1 MADRIKGITIEIG
14 GDTTGLSKALS
25 GVNKEIRNTQSQLK
39 DVERLL
45 KLDPS
50 NTELLSQKQ
59 KLLAQSVSE
68 TKNKLDTLKTA
79 EQQVQ
84 QQFAEG
90 KVSEQ
95 QYDALKREIINTSGQ
110 LKELEK
116 QAANTNVTLQQ
127 IENGGETTDLSK
139 ALSNVNK
146 EISGTQSQ
154 LKDVER
160 LLKLDPSNIELLSQK
175 QKLLSQ
181 AVADTKSK
189 LDTLKLAEQQAQQ
202 QFAEGKVSQQQYD
215 ALRREII
222 ETSEQLKSLEKQAAN
237 ANVTLQQIGLVGDK
251 FQEVGDKISG
261 TGEKMLPITA
271 AVAGLGTAAIKVTAD
286 FDEAMSKVS
295 AISGATGDDF
305 DKLRDKAREMGA
317 QTKFSA
323 SDAADAFQYMAMAGW
338 KTEDMLNGIEGI
350 MNLAAASGE
359 DLALTSD
366 IVTDAL
372 TAFGLTAADSG
383 HFADILAAASSN
395 ANTNVSMMGET
406 FKYVAPVAGA
416 LGYSAED
423 TAVAVGLMANSG
435 IKASQAGTQLRTAIT
450 NMIKPTDGMATVM
463 EELGIEITNEDGS
476 VKSLKETMDM
486 LRSAFAVTTPE
497 AEGLTEAEQ
506 AAAATA
512 LFGKDAMAGMLS
524 IINAS
529 ESDYKK
535 LTKAVDNCTGTTK
548 EMADTMQDNLNGQV
562 EELKSQLE
570 ELAISIGDTLMPK
583 IRDLVKRLQGLVD
596 WFNSLSASQKET
608 VVKVGL
614 VVAAIGPLLII
625 IGKVS
630 AGIGALMKVISTLGT
645 MLSLLSAAGGPILL
659 TIAAVAALSLIL
671 IKVKGSTKNYRAEA
685 EALSEQEIKNKETVD
700 DLYTSYQQMDEQR
713 RNASDSAQAEAQH
726 ESDLFK
732 ELQSITDE
740 NGNVIAGYE
749 NRAEFITGE
758 LSKALGIE
766 IGMTDNQIQNYKD
779 MAGEIDNLIRKKQ
792 ANALLD
798 ASQQGYAEAI
808 KNQTDAFMAYKRAQA
823 DVEDTTKKLTEAQK
837 ELRKEAEAINDNPFY
852 DMRKFE
858 AAKETVNGY
867 STKLGELKQTL
878 SDAES
883 TYVGYNT
890 TIANYEGL
898 SSAIISGDQQVI
910 EEAITRTANQ
920 FQTAETATSESLER
934 QVQLFTE
941 KYAEMKKAVEEG
953 APGITQAQVDEMGR
967 LVEKSQIELDR
978 LPGIVS
984 EAVSKSATSAQEA
997 TKVGNDFAAG
1007 VAQGILAGKGNV
1019 ISMAAGIA
1027 AASVEATRKEL
1038 DSHSPSRVMDSI
1050 GQDFDS
1056 GFANGISAGKGGV
1069 ISNVISIIDAIKT
1082 QLTSLPGQAVQW
1094 GADMIDGL
1102 VDGIK
1107 SKVGAVTKAIKGVA
1121 ENITSYIHFSRPDVG
1136 PLREYEK
1143 WMPDM
1148 VSGLAKGIKDNAWKI
1163 TDQLKGL
1170 TGNMSYML
1178 NGDASG
1184 AGGTDLT
1191 KIEGLLGYYLPGM
1204 SGGTNIVLDDGALVG
1219 KMLPNIDTGLTNF
1232 KDTNGRNGQ

>member
-14 GDTTGLSKALS
+14 GDTTGISKALS
-25 GVNKEIRNTQSQLK
+25 GVNKEIRS
-39 DVERLL
+39 
-45 KLDPS
+45 
-50 NTELLSQKQ
+50 
-59 KLLAQSVSE
+59 
-68 TKNKLDTLKTA
+68 
-79 EQQVQ
+79 
-84 QQFAEG
+84 
-90 KVSEQ
+90 
-95 QYDALKREIINTSGQ
+95 
-110 LKELEK
+110 
-116 QAANTNVTLQQ
+116 
-127 IENGGETTDLSK
+127 
-139 ALSNVNK
+139 
-146 EISGTQSQ
+146 TQSQ

-181 AVADTKSK
+181 AVEDTKNK
-189 LDTLKLAEQQAQQ
+189 IDTLKNAEQQAQQ
-202 QFAEGKVSQQQYD
+202 QFAEGKISEQQYD
-215 ALRREII
+215 SLKREII

-237 ANVTLQQIGLVGDK
+237 ANVTLQQIRIAGDK
-251 FQEVGDKISG
+251 FKEVGDKISG
-261 TGEKMLPITA
+261 AGEKMLPITA

-286 FDEAMSKVS
+286 FDEAMSKVA
-295 AISGATGDDF
+295 AISGATGDEF
-305 DKLRDKAREMGA
+305 DKLRDKAREMGEK
-317 QTKFSA
+317 TKFSA
-323 SDAADAFQYMAMAGW
+323 SEAADAFQYMAMAGW
-338 KTEDMLNGIEGI
+338 KTEDMLDGIEGI

-359 DLALTSD
+359 ELALTSD

-372 TAFGLTAADSG
+372 TAFGLTAKDSA

-395 ANTNVSMMGET
+395 SNTNVSMMGET
-406 FKYVAPVAGA
+406 FKYVAPLAGS
-416 LGYSAED
+416 LKYSAED
-423 TAVAVGLMANSG
+423 TAVAIGLMANSG
-435 IKASQAGTQLRTAIT
+435 IKASQAGTQLRAAIT
-450 NMIKPTDGMATVM
+450 NMVKPTDSMIGVM
-463 EELGIEITNEDGS
+463 DELGIEITNDDGS
-476 VKSLKETMDM
+476 MKSLKETTEM
-486 LRSAFAVTTPE
+486 LRSAFAVSTPE
-497 AEGLTEAEQ
+497 IRDQRLALYEQQMKADGLGDSLKGLTEEQKYFTTAMYAGTEKIKEMSEAEYKKLVQDNLGINIKKQKLTEQQKQNIALMVGTKAIDGLTEAEQ
-506 AAAATA
+506 AEAAAT
-512 LFGKDAMAGMLS
+512 LFGKEAMSGMLA

-535 LTKAVDNCTGTTK
+535 LTKAVDECDGSTQK
-548 EMADTMQDNLNGQV
+548 MADTMQDNLKGQLTI
-562 EELKSQLE
+562 LKSQLQ

-583 IRDLVKRLQGLVD
+583 IRDLIKRLQGLVD
-596 WFNSLSASQKET
+596 WFNNLSTSQKET
-608 VVKVGL
+608 VVKIGL

-625 IGKVS
+625 IGKVA

-671 IKVKGSTKNYRAEA
+671 IKVKRSTKDYRAEA

-700 DLYTSYQQMDEQR
+700 DLYASYEQMDEQR
-713 RNASDSAQAEAQH
+713 RNATESAQAEAQH

-740 NGNVIAGYE
+740 NGNVLTGYE
-749 NRAEFITGE
+749 SRAEFITGE

-808 KNQTDAFMAYKRAQA
+808 KNQTDAFMAYKQAQA

-883 TYVGYNT
+883 AYVGYNT

-898 SSAIISGDQQVI
+898 SSAIISGDQQAI
-910 EEAITRTANQ
+910 EDAITRTANQ
-920 FQTAETATSESLER
+920 FQTAETATKESLER
-934 QVQLFTE
+934 QVQTYTE
-941 KYAEMKKAVEEG
+941 KYAEMKKAVDEG
-953 APGITQAQVDEMGR
+953 APGITQAQVDQMKQ
-967 LVEKSQIELDR
+967 LVEKSELELNR

-984 EAVSKSATSAQEA
+984 EAVSKSAESAKEA

-1056 GFANGISAGKGGV
+1056 GFANGISAGKGGL
-1069 ISNVISIIDAIKT
+1069 ISNVVSIIDAIKT

-1163 TDQLKGL
+1163 TDQLRGL

-1184 AGGTDLT
+1184 AGRTDLS

-1204 SGGTNIVLDDGALVG
+1204 SGGTSIVLDDGALVG

-1232 KDTNGRNGQ
+1232 KDTNGRNG

>member
-50 NTELLSQKQ
+50 N
-59 KLLAQSVSE
+59 
-68 TKNKLDTLKTA
+68 
-79 EQQVQ
+79 
-84 QQFAEG
+84 
-90 KVSEQ
+90 
-95 QYDALKREIINTSGQ
+95 
-110 LKELEK
+110 
-116 QAANTNVTLQQ
+116 
-127 IENGGETTDLSK
+127 
-139 ALSNVNK
+139 
-146 EISGTQSQ
+146 
-154 LKDVER
+154 
-160 LLKLDPSNIELLSQK
+160 IELLSQK

-181 AVADTKSK
+181 AVGDTKNK
-189 LDTLKLAEQQAQQ
+189 IDTLKNSEQQAQQ
-202 QFAEGKVSQQQYD
+202 QFAEGKISEQQYD
-215 ALRREII
+215 ALKREII

-237 ANVTLQQIGLVGDK
+237 ANVTLQQIGIAGDK
-251 FQEVGDKISG
+251 FKEVGDKISG
-261 TGEKMLPITA
+261 AGEKMLPATA
-271 AVAGLGTAAIKVTAD
+271 AVAGIGVAAIKVTAD
-286 FDEAMSKVS
+286 FDEAMSKVA
-295 AISGATGDDF
+295 AISGATGDEF
-305 DKLRDKAREMGA
+305 DKLRDKAREMGEK
-317 QTKFSA
+317 TKFSA
-323 SDAADAFQYMAMAGW
+323 SEAADAFQYMAMAGW
-338 KTEDMLNGIEGI
+338 KTEDMLDGIEGI

-359 DLALTSD
+359 ELALTSD

-372 TAFGLTAADSG
+372 TAFGLTAKDSA

-395 ANTNVSMMGET
+395 SNTNVSMMGET
-406 FKYVAPVAGA
+406 FKYVAPLAGS
-416 LGYSAED
+416 LKYSAED
-423 TAVAVGLMANSG
+423 TAVAIGLMANSG
-435 IKASQAGTQLRTAIT
+435 IKASQAGTQLRAAIT
-450 NMIKPTDGMATVM
+450 NMVKPTDSMIGVM
-463 EELGIEITNEDGS
+463 DELGIEITNDDGS
-476 VKSLKETMDM
+476 MKSLKETTEM
-486 LRSAFAVTTPE
+486 LRSAFAVSTPE
-497 AEGLTEAEQ
+497 IRDQRLALYEQQMEADGLGSTLKGLTEEQKYFTTAMYAGTEKIKDMSEAEYKKLVQDNLGINIKKQKLTEQQKQNIALMVGTKAIDGLTEAEQ
-506 AAAATA
+506 AEAAAT
-512 LFGKDAMAGMLS
+512 LFGKEAMSGMLA

-535 LTKAVDNCTGTTK
+535 LTKAVDECDGSTQK
-548 EMADTMQDNLNGQV
+548 MADTMQDNLKGQLTI
-562 EELKSQLE
+562 LKSQLE

-583 IRDLVKRLQGLVD
+583 IRELVKRVQGLVD
-596 WFNSLSASQKET
+596 WFNNLSTSQKET

-630 AGIGALMKVISTLGT
+630 TGIGALMKVISTLGT

-659 TIAAVAALSLIL
+659 TVAAVAALSLIL

-685 EALSEQEIKNKETVD
+685 EALNEQEIKNKETVD
-700 DLYTSYQQMDEQR
+700 DLYSSYQQMDEQR
-713 RNASDSAQAEAQH
+713 RNATESAQAEAQH

-749 NRAEFITGE
+749 SRAEFITGE

-808 KNQTDAFMAYKRAQA
+808 KNQTDAFMAYKQAQA

-878 SDAES
+878 SDAENA
-883 TYVGYNT
+883 YIGYNT
-890 TIANYEGL
+890 TISNYEGL
-898 SSAIISGDQQVI
+898 SSAIISGDQQAI
-910 EEAITRTANQ
+910 EDAITRTANQ
-920 FQTAETATSESLER
+920 FQTAETATKESLER
-934 QVQLFTE
+934 QVQTYTE
-941 KYAEMKKAVEEG
+941 KYAEMKKAVDEG
-953 APGITQAQVDEMGR
+953 APGITQAQVDQMKQ
-967 LVEKSQIELDR
+967 LVEKSELELNR

-984 EAVSKSATSAQEA
+984 EAVSKSAESAKEA

-1027 AASVEATRKEL
+1027 AASVEATRTEL

-1184 AGGTDLT
+1184 AGSTDLT

-1219 KMLPNIDTGLTNF
+1219 KMLPNINSGLTNF
-1232 KDTNGRNGQ
+1232 KDTNGRNG